1 MFNKPAIRTKS
12 KYHRITVKG
21 VTLWNNC
28 TEAMK
33 ACLSLQKFTRLYK
46 NKKRCEC
53 EKKIGSVNKWLRLFC
68 FLDSLGLSGCS
79 YFPLSLFCTHIY
91 SYANVDSLYKV

>member
-21 VTLWNNC
+21 VMLWNNC

-53 EKKIGSVNKWLRLFC
+53 EKKL
-68 FLDSLGLSGCS
+68 
-79 YFPLSLFCTHIY
+79 
-91 SYANVDSLYKV
+91 AQ

>member
-21 VTLWNNC
+21 G

-53 EKKIGSVNKWLRLFC
+53 EKKL
-68 FLDSLGLSGCS
+68 
-79 YFPLSLFCTHIY
+79 
-91 SYANVDSLYKV
+91 AQ